1 MMSIGQVGPA
11 GKAGDYYTHQDNYY
25 VLGSMDERWVG
36 QGAEALGLSGAVK
49 LADFVSVLEGR
60 LPDGGDLSRMK
71 DGRNAHRPGYDLTFS
86 APKSVSIMA
95 LPGGDKRLVA
105 AHNRAVEVALREVEK
120 LASTRSMTAG
130 VSETKLTGNLVV
142 AMFNH
147 DTSRDLDP
155 QLHTHAVV
163 ANATQHAGKWQTLSS
178 DTVGK
183 TGFVEALYANQVPFG
198 QIYRH
203 VLRQDVEAM
212 GYPVQSVGPHGMWEF
227 QGMEA
232 VIDAFSKRRHSIR
245 DAVGEDASLKSRDV
259 ATLDTRKAKVAS
271 DPATLVVQWLQEM
284 KDVGF
289 DAQAYREVARG
300 RTLVSPAPTPL
311 QAGGEAAVDEA
322 VSRAISALSDRQVN
336 FTHTALLNK
345 TLSYLAGEPTIL
357 DAVRAGI
364 DRAVA
369 HDRLIPLDREKGV
382 FTSDIHLLD
391 ELSVAQLSRT
401 HLNAGAVTVSPGR
414 DGLPA
419 VDACSDAVRQ
429 LAQARPTLAVLSGV
443 GGASVNR
450 ARVVEVVTMERAQG
464 REARVLTEDRTSQA
478 YLQQAS
484 ELGEGEVLTRPSLV
498 SEALFAPNSTL
509 VVDQA
514 EKLTLK
520 ETVTL
525 LDGALRNNVQ
535 LVLMDTE
542 KRKGTGNALAVMKDA
557 GVPRY
562 QFSGRPTVRTLVAS
576 EPDKAARF
584 AQLAGSYVQAVRQ
597 GIPTVAQVSGP
608 ADQRQLTGVVRA
620 ALKEAGLLGREEQ
633 TMAVLTPVWLD
644 SKNRAASDTY
654 REGWVMERWDSERK
668 QRERF
673 VIDRVGV
680 KTRNLVLRD
689 TAGQTHPL
697 ALRDIDKDWS
707 LFRAGTIAVSE
718 GERLRVLGQE
728 GRGKDALKAGST
740 LSVQRVSD
748 GELRV
753 CQAGGPDA
761 AKPRRLAIGT
771 SAFEAIKVAPA
782 YVESLGASVSDQ
794 AVVYAAVKKS
804 ELNSETLSGIARSGK
819 QVNLY
824 SALDTRKTLEKVA
837 QHPAYRLLSEQ
848 VTALAGADSL
858 DAALTRQKAA
868 LFTPAQQAIHLAI
881 PTLEGEAVAF
891 SQSRLLAGA
900 LSFADKGVGI
910 NALQGEIDAQV
921 KRGELLSIAVAP
933 GVGVDMLVSRASFEA
948 EKSIIRRIAEG
959 KDSLPPV
966 TSTFVP
972 GDNSGPGVARAA
984 PELTPGQRQAVE
996 LVLTTRDRFVSI
1008 QGYAGVGKTTQF
1020 RAVLAGIHALPVA
1033 QQPRVIGLA
1042 PTHRAV
1048 GEMQSAGVE
1057 AQTLASFLHDAGRRL
1072 AAGET
1077 PDYRNTLFLVDES
1090 SMIGNSD
1097 MAKTYALIAE
1107 GGGRAVMSDDEAQLQ
1122 PIAPG
1127 TPFRLAQGR
1136 SAIDMAVMKEI
1147 VRQTPALKP
1156 AVYKMIDNDIAGA
1169 LDVVKSV
1176 PPTTVPRREGAWVPA
1191 GSVVDY
1197 AIQKNDGNEG
1207 DKHAQQNASGGRP
1220 AATTQRPEPITPD
1233 TPPDLHTAIV
1243 GDYLGRTESA
1253 RRDTLIITHLN
1264 DDRRRINAAIHE
1276 ARHAAGELTGES
1288 TRLTILESAN
1298 LRDGELRKLET
1309 WSRNREAVVVLD
1321 NTYYRVDEI
1330 DTANRTVML
1339 RDGEGD
1345 TRLFSP
1351 KDAVRE
1357 GVTLYHERAID
1368 VAVGDRMRF
1377 LTSDVERGHVAN
1389 STWTV
1394 QAIEGD
1400 IVTLTD
1406 GKQTRIVNP
1415 RAQRQDRH
1423 VDLAYAITAH
1433 GAQGASERFAITL
1446 EGVEGRRAQMVNR
1459 ASAYVA
1465 LSRAKEHVQVYT
1477 DDEAGWLKAIG
1488 KVKER
1493 TTAHDAVLGV
1503 APGSEKAAHTLYGKT
1518 PSLDGTAL
1526 GRAVLRG
1533 SGLSGNTLA
1542 HFVAP
1547 GKKYP
1552 QPHAILPAYDANGK
1566 PAGAWL
1572 TPLMDAQ
1579 GKSLAGLPDQGRVL
1593 GSERAQFV
1601 ALQASTNQETR
1612 LAASMKAGIALA
1624 ARYPH
1629 SGVVVR
1635 LQGEGVPFNP
1645 QAMTGG
1651 RLWVDDATVKA
1662 VARPP
1667 DAPLTLPDMPEE
1679 KQQRALQEQIE
1690 RQARQPASPRQLDAL
1705 SDEQLLRLLQ
1715 AGELRPEAVR
1725 DRLPDAVVREALAPM
1740 RQQAA
1745 AIGQVAREN
1754 AASRSR
1760 LSPPAPGIVPDEA
1773 QRSERIK
1780 EKTLGGD

>member
-36 QGAEALGLSGAVK
+36 QGAEALGLSGQVK

-130 VSETKLTGNLVV
+130 VSETRLTGNLVV
-142 AMFNH
+142 ALFNH

-183 TGFVEALYANQVPFG
+183 TGFVEALYANQVAFG

-259 ATLDTRKAKVAS
+259 VTLDTRKAKVAS

-289 DAQAYREVARG
+289 DAQAYREAARG

-401 HLNAGAVTVSPGR
+401 HLDSGVVTPGR

-419 VDACSDAVRQ
+419 VDAYSDAVRQ

-450 ARVVEVVTMERAQG
+450 ARVVEVVTMARAQG
-464 REARVLTEDRTSQA
+464 REARVLTADRTSQA

-484 ELGEGEVLTRPSLV
+484 ELGEGAVLTRPSLV

-584 AQLAGSYVQAVRQ
+584 AQLAGSYAQAVRE
-597 GIPTVAQVSGP
+597 GIPAVAQVSGP

-620 ALKEAGLLGREEQ
+620 ALKDAGLLGREEQ

-654 REGWVMERWDSERK
+654 REGGVMERWDPEQK

-680 KTRNLVLRD
+680 KTRTLVLRD
-689 TAGQTHPL
+689 AAGQTHPL

-707 LFRAGTIAVSE
+707 LFRAGTIAVAE

-740 LSVQRVSD
+740 LTVQRVSA

-761 AKPRRLAIGT
+761 AKPQRLAIGT

-794 AVVYAAVKKS
+794 AMVYAAVKKS

-837 QHPAYRLLSEQ
+837 QHPAYRLVGEQ
-848 VTALAGADSL
+848 VTALAGTDSL

-900 LSFADKGVGI
+900 LAFADKGVGI

-921 KRGELLSIAVAP
+921 KRGELLRMAVAP

-966 TSTFVP
+966 SPTFVP

-1057 AQTLASFLHDAGRRL
+1057 AQTLASFLHEAGRRL

-1107 GGGRAVMSDDEAQLQ
+1107 GGGRAVMSGDEAQLQ

-1127 TPFRLAQGR
+1127 TPFRLVQGR

-1169 LDVVKSV
+1169 LHVVRSV
-1176 PPTTVPRREGAWVPA
+1176 SPANVPRHADAWVPA
-1191 GSVVDY
+1191 QSVMAY
-1197 AIQKNDGNEG
+1197 
-1207 DKHAQQNASGGRP
+1207 
-1220 AATTQRPEPITPD
+1220 
-1233 TPPDLHTAIV
+1233 PPGQEDTAIPAPPADIHAAIV
-1243 GDYLGRTESA
+1243 RDYLGRTDAA
-1253 RRDTLIITHLN
+1253 RQSTLIITHLN
-1264 DDRRRINAAIHE
+1264 ADRRIINAGIHDE
-1276 ARHAAGELTGES
+1276 RKAAGELKGEPV
-1288 TRLTILESAN
+1288 TVPILETAN
-1298 LRDGELRKLET
+1298 IRDGELRKLET
-1309 WSRNREAVVVLD
+1309 WSRNRQAVVLLD
-1321 NTYYRVDEI
+1321 NTYYRIAGI
-1330 DTANRTVML
+1330 DSPSRTVSL
-1339 RDGEGD
+1339 QDSDG
-1345 TRLFSP
+1345 TLQQYSP
-1351 KDAVRE
+1351 ANAVRE
-1357 GVTLYHERAID
+1357 GVTLYTPRDIEIS
-1368 VAVGDRMRF
+1368 VGDRLRF
-1377 LTSDVERGHVAN
+1377 AKSDVERGHVAN

-1400 IVTLTD
+1400 IVTLND
-1406 GKQTRIVNP
+1406 GKQTLTVNP
-1415 RAQRQDRH
+1415 RAQQQDRH

-1446 EGVEGRRAQMVNR
+1446 EGVEGRREQMVNR

-1488 KVKER
+1488 KVKAR
-1493 TTAHDAVLGV
+1493 TTAHDAVLGM
-1503 APGSEKAAHTLYGKT
+1503 ASGSEKAASTLYGKT
-1518 PSLDGTAL
+1518 SPLDGTAL

-1533 SGLSGNTLA
+1533 SGLSGHSLA

-1572 TPLMDAQ
+1572 APLMDAQ
-1579 GKSLAGLPDQGRVL
+1579 GRSFAGLPDQGRVL

-1601 ALQASTNQETR
+1601 ALQASANQETR
-1612 LAASMKAGIALA
+1612 LATSMKAGIALA

-1662 VARPP
+1662 VARPL
-1667 DAPLTLPDMPEE
+1667 DVPLTLPDTPEE
-1679 KQQRALQEQIE
+1679 KQQRALQEQIA

-1725 DRLPDAVVREALAPM
+1725 DRLPDALVREALAPM
-1740 RQQAA
+1740 RQQEA
-1745 AIGQVAREN
+1745 AIQQVAREN
-1754 AASRSR
+1754 AASRSK